1 MAHCSEAE
9 RLFAV
14 LRVERVSEIS
24 GWDYH
29 CAYDILLEFLRHDI
43 MDLVSLMLPR
53 EGAMLFAVRDILT
66 SLKCDAG
73 ECILSG
79 QFLAP
84 HRGAQDLLVSG
95 GPAVRRIRENSRVLA
110 SFTLGS
116 GAGRHGLMWLQ
127 QQYRLADQ
135 DRGSGAA
142 VKHQERTLLVP
153 VEPNLK
159 ALIRDCKRSILRGL
173 GPDQLK
179 DSFEVPKLRALIPA
193 TDWGIAPWDPSDV
206 HSWLDAVIISL
217 WFMFREV
224 ELASLRR
231 GHFYLE
237 DGQVVVLIAS
247 EKKDT
252 QGSLTTRSLTCS
264 CRFKRQVFCPF
275 HAARRHLQRLHQFEI
290 ARGAKADFAFPDPSG
305 QELSKAAVVRGFRS
319 VLHAAGIALTRPDEA
334 GVHVQRFHGH
344 MCRVSGAQWLISLN
358 LAVHLVQILGRWSSA
373 AIWKYVQ
380 STPLLQLP
388 AATAQALCS
397 GDTAAS
403 FEESAEVTEAVACP
417 SAAPAASS
425 SQSPT
430 MQDLLAIREE
440 MEALRSAAKPRGETF
455 VQSVRSRVI
464 HRIKVD
470 EESNPPKKWRTVCGW
485 PYGVRNFTRLPAAE
499 ASDDKCCQ
507 RCWEPRD
514 DESSSSSSYPSSGS
528 SNNSADAES
537 SSDIGE
543 YACGNVSRQK
553 EWIDSGSVFTLPLD
567 SIHSD
572 SDSQLA
578 DARGS
583 RAVDEHNLFPWQ
595 FGSGVREQCDC
606 GLVSFYISSAS
617 MSEPS
622 IDELA
627 LQAGAGGE
635 IKRYLSER
643 GIRSSGAL
651 ALIAKDQDQFD
662 NLIVGPLLDGWRP
675 DPMQPG
681 IDLSDVEKPIAKA
694 ILRFMWC
701 LAVEHRQKA
710 AAAATAPIASPPA
723 SSAALGTSTPA
734 DASAAK
740 VPKTLP
746 AGEWRTLIER
756 YNGVL
761 LNGQKRI
768 FPERELLGA
777 ESVVARVLHE
787 HRVTKQYSPIQ
798 LGEILQRRSFQSNG
812 EVNPLAKRSR
822 STRLSV
828 EDGVLLEEPHAEEDW
843 VPRGSLSTM
852 DGLNS
857 IRWCYVLCELG
868 PELEIHEYFDSMV
881 RKSRLR
887 NNQVQR
893 FKAYF
898 EQASWRLCARL
909 RANHTWKE
917 AAQEIMSDVA
927 AFQEAMLKEEPAVP
941 SPNKRKFEETQ
952 LGEHSW
958 IPQPR
963 KGKGKEKGKT
973 TGGRKGTGK
982 GKNQWKSSSSSWER
996 PWHSWSRDWFYLSQL
1011 TGTVDRVSVDGDTQ
1025 AEPTDSSSGLG
1036 GDAGSGPRAPPVNE
1050 SPSGSPAKPLE
1061 SRSPSVAD
1069 SASVSKPPL
1078 HVTLPPLSGID
1089 DVIILSMFDGMGSA
1103 VFAVQ
1108 QLGVRI
1114 RALFVWEIDAA
1125 AVRVSNTLFKGLRFQ
1140 RGDLEADDATTV
1152 AHMLQQMDP
1161 GARSPILVL
1170 AGPPCPDYSRLKEG
1184 DGRQGKTGRLFQPFC
1199 DFLDALEHHLSDR
1212 VLHIIAENV
1221 LMNRKEDVDYFSR
1234 RMRCSP
1240 TLICASDFGLISR
1253 PRLWWTRLDFGVSK
1267 TNPVTGKPMRW
1278 SKAHGQHR
1286 LHIDPPRDD
1295 PKAIKMPGLEF
1306 HQSIL
1311 DGSRRLPCLTTPA
1324 ASDAGREPPR
1334 SLHGEVDA
1342 GTRRRWLEGGR
1353 QYAPWNYGES
1363 SMVSSADGERQLLP
1377 AEVKEQAHHFFSG
1390 VTRVQNVSPKDRHR
1404 LLGNSWHVGVAKF
1417 VIWLVLSQIVQS
1429 RADAVPGQP
1438 TTHDPFLS
1446 EVLQQCRAR
1455 ELPLSRGPDW
1465 PVFAC
1470 MPPTDSEWEHWFLSY
1485 TAEHPLL
1492 CEPRVSRALELVY
1505 AQIASLGEGIDSY
1518 RRSVLA
1524 SLQALVL
1531 ARKESSDAWFASLK
1545 PHVRAAYRLD
1555 SPVGYLQIPVFIEL
1569 IRGCGYPEWEALA
1582 SELTQGLPMLGRL
1595 RPSPGWM
1602 PRLDE
1607 KYQEPISL
1615 AAFSVLNK
1623 HHVEQRLQNPRVD
1636 AEWECLLKEVM
1647 QEVSEGRMEG
1657 PFRAPASWR
1666 RQTVAV
1672 ADAPGFDQLLECPD
1686 EHPFAAWAFSV
1697 VQQGSDG
1704 GRKVR
1709 RCEDYRRSCHN
1720 DTISASDVPP
1730 HDDVSVYVAM
1740 VRYLQTNSLA
1750 TSGHAFRGYR
1760 KRFSFNRI
1768 TDALIWLAR
1777 NLLAIPIIH
1786 YVDDLGSV
1794 DPASSSASSYKVF
1807 ESFCQLMGF
1816 RLKESKAQA
1825 PDVRQKLQ
1833 GVVVQVQDSGVLV
1846 EPSPSRVAKL
1856 LAEVRLILQSDCL
1869 SPENAAKLAGKI
1881 GFLSTSLWGNI
1892 GQALSRP
1899 LHGRARGSR
1908 DAAQTLNGG
1917 LRSSLEC
1924 LLELLSH
1931 PMPRFIPY
1939 SRNDIDVSVLYA
1951 DAFFELG
1958 DRKWSVSRDELPSRW
1973 PSKMHLAANGWGFL
1987 CRHCG
1992 SVTVGHGQVPP
2003 DVLALFSSRRAFIY
2017 FLEIFGQAISLLTN
2031 KDRIGKF
2038 WVSFCDN
2045 RSGLSAI
2052 RKGYGRDEAI
2062 NRFLSWF
2069 HALMIRMRWHG
2080 HFEWV
2085 SSGANL
2091 SDKIS
2096 RGDLSMAR
2104 ARGWD
2109 MLSSSLDGIWPI
2121 VKRIAVDSEFANG
2134 PAVDAMLSFSWAF
2147 QQCST

>member
-29 CAYDILLEFLRHDI
+29 CVYDILLEFLRHDI

-66 SLKCDAG
+66 FLKCDAG

-135 DRGSGAA
+135 DRGIAATMAAQLWDVLRERGLQSLAPLLLEAKVVSLDGVRAHRDTLREAGVTEPQLRLLLSEEAADDGVPLPARRQDLPVVHKRKRASFQASMEAAAPENRAASLRRLHEDFMAPSSSGPLNSRIRTWCEWSAAWKVAPFLLSYQTISCCAASMKAGGYRSCAQYFSAA
-142 VKHQERTLLVP
+142 VKHQERTLQVP

-397 GDTAAS
+397 GDTAVS

-485 PYGVRNFTRLPAAE
+485 PYGVRNFTRVLAAE

-553 EWIDSGSVFTLPLD
+553 EWIDSGSVFAL
-567 SIHSD
+567 
-572 SDSQLA
+572 
-578 DARGS
+578 
-583 RAVDEHNLFPWQ
+583 
-595 FGSGVREQCDC
+595 QCDC

-681 IDLSDVEKPIAKA
+681 IDLSEVEKPIAKA
-694 ILRFMWC
+694 TLRFMWC

-828 EDGVLLEEPHAEEDW
+828 EDGILLEEPRAEEDW

-973 TGGRKGTGK
+973 NGGRKGTGK

-1036 GDAGSGPRAPPVNE
+1036 GDAGSGPSAPPVNE

-1061 SRSPSVAD
+1061 SKSPSVAD

-1140 RGDLEADDATTV
+1140 RGDLEADDAATV

-1184 DGRQGKTGRLFQPFC
+1184 DGRQGKTGRLFQTFC

-1334 SLHGEVDA
+1334 SLRGEVDA

-1390 VTRVQNVSPKDRHR
+1390 VSRVQNVSPKDRHR

-1545 PHVRAAYRLD
+1545 PHVQAAYRLD

-1595 RPSPGWM
+1595 RPSPGWL

-1657 PFRAPASWR
+1657 PFRG
-1666 RQTVAV
+1666 T
-1672 ADAPGFDQLLECPD
+1672 
-1686 EHPFAAWAFSV
+1686 
-1697 VQQGSDG
+1697 
-1704 GRKVR
+1704 
-1709 RCEDYRRSCHN
+1709 
-1720 DTISASDVPP
+1720 
-1730 HDDVSVYVAM
+1730 
-1740 VRYLQTNSLA
+1740 
-1750 TSGHAFRGYR
+1750 
-1760 KRFSFNRI
+1760 
-1768 TDALIWLAR
+1768 
-1777 NLLAIPIIH
+1777 
-1786 YVDDLGSV
+1786 
-1794 DPASSSASSYKVF
+1794 
-1807 ESFCQLMGF
+1807 
-1816 RLKESKAQA
+1816 
-1825 PDVRQKLQ
+1825 
-1833 GVVVQVQDSGVLV
+1833 
-1846 EPSPSRVAKL
+1846 
-1856 LAEVRLILQSDCL
+1856 
-1869 SPENAAKLAGKI
+1869 
-1881 GFLSTSLWGNI
+1881 GFLEATNGCSGR
-1892 GQALSRP
+1892 RP
-1899 LHGRARGSR
+1899 WFRPATG
-1908 DAAQTLNGG
+1908 
-1917 LRSSLEC
+1917 
-1924 LLELLSH
+1924 
-1931 PMPRFIPY
+1931 
-1939 SRNDIDVSVLYA
+1939 VS
-1951 DAFFELG
+1951 
-1958 DRKWSVSRDELPSRW
+1958 
-1973 PSKMHLAANGWGFL
+1973 
-1987 CRHCG
+1987 
-1992 SVTVGHGQVPP
+1992 
-2003 DVLALFSSRRAFIY
+2003 
-2017 FLEIFGQAISLLTN
+2017 
-2031 KDRIGKF
+2031 
-2038 WVSFCDN
+2038 
-2045 RSGLSAI
+2045 
-2052 RKGYGRDEAI
+2052 
-2062 NRFLSWF
+2062 
-2069 HALMIRMRWHG
+2069 
-2080 HFEWV
+2080 
-2085 SSGANL
+2085 
-2091 SDKIS
+2091 
-2096 RGDLSMAR
+2096 
-2104 ARGWD
+2104 
-2109 MLSSSLDGIWPI
+2109 
-2121 VKRIAVDSEFANG
+2121 
-2134 PAVDAMLSFSWAF
+2134 
-2147 QQCST
+2147 